1 MKYNIDSVKIG
12 GFIMAQQRQT
22 YHHKDLRNALIETG
36 IQLVSTE
43 GVNAFSLRKVA
54 AACGVSHAAPYS
66 HFQNKEELLEAM
78 QLFITDKFSKQLESA
93 VQKNNNVVEILKD
106 MGIAYVSFFVDN
118 PAYFQFLYSQS
129 NIKIDLSLSIPDDQN
144 YKPYI
149 IYKNIVSKLL
159 EQSHYPEE
167 KQNDIIITIWA
178 FIHGVTSLATMNNV
192 NYDNDWREKVI
203 DFMDV
208 FQLPFID
215 NTGEKI

>member
-1 MKYNIDSVKIG
+1 
-12 GFIMAQQRQT
+12 
-22 YHHKDLRNALIETG
+22 
-36 IQLVSTE
+36 
-43 GVNAFSLRKVA
+43 
-54 AACGVSHAAPYS
+54 
-66 HFQNKEELLEAM
+66 M

>member
-1 MKYNIDSVKIG
+1 MPCILLVGKYPKPSD
-12 GFIMAQQRQT
+12 FPLTT
-22 YHHKDLRNALIETG
+22 YNTEQSDFAEVLRENFE
-36 IQLVSTE
+36 
-43 GVNAFSLRKVA
+43 K
-54 AACGVSHAAPYS
+54 
-66 HFQNKEELLEAM
+66 M
-78 QLFITDKFSKQLESA
+78 QLFITDRFSKQLEST
-93 VQKNNNVVEILKD
+93 VQKNNNVAEILKDMGIAYVSFFVDNPAEILKD

-159 EQSHYPEE
+159 EQTHYSEE

-208 FQLPFID
+208 FQLSFLD

>member
-1 MKYNIDSVKIG
+1 MMEQWTLFPTVLQRKFLLTLLAGIASAGISVI
-12 GFIMAQQRQT
+12 ICVAT
-22 YHHKDLRNALIETG
+22 KDHILLALG
-36 IQLVSTE
+36 I
-43 GVNAFSLRKVA
+43 
-54 AACGVSHAAPYS
+54 
-66 HFQNKEELLEAM
+66 
-78 QLFITDKFSKQLESA
+78 
-93 VQKNNNVVEILKD
+93 VV
-106 MGIAYVSFFVDN
+106 AYVSFFVDN

>member
-1 MKYNIDSVKIG
+1 M
-12 GFIMAQQRQT
+12 
-22 YHHKDLRNALIETG
+22 IETG

-78 QLFITDKFSKQLESA
+78 QLFITDRFSKQLESA
-93 VQKNNNVVEILKD
+93 VQKNNNVAEILKD
-106 MGIAYVSFFVDN
+106 MGIAYVSFFVEN

-159 EQSHYPEE
+159 EQTHYSEE

-208 FQLPFID
+208 FQLSFLD

>member
-1 MKYNIDSVKIG
+1 MTPS
-12 GFIMAQQRQT
+12 ASRQ
-22 YHHKDLRNALIETG
+22 
-36 IQLVSTE
+36 S
-43 GVNAFSLRKVA
+43 
-54 AACGVSHAAPYS
+54 AAPD
-66 HFQNKEELLEAM
+66 LLEAA
-78 QLFITDKFSKQLESA
+78 LLPCLVTGTPAAAIIKDA
-93 VQKNNNVVEILKD
+93 VVEILKD

>member
-1 MKYNIDSVKIG
+1 ME
-12 GFIMAQQRQT
+12 QQRQT

-36 IQLVSTE
+36 IQIVNTE

-78 QLFITDKFSKQLESA
+78 QLFITDRFSKQLEST
-93 VQKNNNVVEILKD
+93 VQKNNNVAEILKD

-149 IYKNIVSKLL
+149 IYKNIVS
-159 EQSHYPEE
+159 
-167 KQNDIIITIWA
+167 DIIITIWA
-178 FIHGVTSLATMNNV
+178 FIHGITSLATMNNV

-208 FQLPFID
+208 FQLSFLD